1 MITLQSVMLIALGFF
16 AAGFFGLFLAPLYRQ
31 RAAKLAIQDL
41 KRSMPL
47 SDVEIRAD
55 KDRLRAEN
63 AIAIHRLETRL
74 EESGLVAARQRVEIN
89 RRDAAISG
97 LESEVS
103 RLGTILDE
111 HENARRVLEQ
121 TITERLPMVERRLS
135 EAKGLLSLRDKE
147 ISALTHAADKN
158 AQALDEAK
166 QINARQRED
175 LHRLNATLATRQAH
189 NRSSFADAGV
199 ETEIAL
205 RGEIEALRAKTR
217 DQSELIER
225 LKAGSSSSTKAGK
238 VSSVGGTTADSG
250 DIEKLR
256 IQLEEAQQA
265 LRQAKGESEKG
276 KKSQSGL
283 EAELTSTKGEV
294 ERLRSELSRLK
305 AALNV
310 YETTDKENTAAKE
323 TKVALKAR
331 VSSLEAELGEKAET
345 IRRQKAEIA
354 AGNDKMARQ
363 AAHYVDV
370 IRRLGGGTQPTS
382 PVATNNVSSTRQ
394 SATTASSAKHAGTST
409 HNTLLDRLK
418 APRKD
423 GRALPGKARPGD
435 APKPLKPSVRED
447 AKVSDFIKALGGQ
460 NATTQSKPA
469 AANAHQTD
477 KVPAPQSAATTA
489 DGKGKP
495 TPKVAAPPPE
505 SKGDQSKSSSARQ
518 RRPGLLERLAGSD

>member
-1 MITLQSVMLIALGFF
+1 MLVALGIF

-31 RAAKLAIQDL
+31 RAAKLAIHDL

-47 SDVEIRAD
+47 SDAEIRAD
-55 KDRLRAEN
+55 KDRLRAQN

-97 LESEVS
+97 LESEVG

-135 EAKGLLSLRDKE
+135 EAKELLSQRDKE
-147 ISALTHAADKN
+147 IGIISHAADKN
-158 AQALDEAK
+158 MRALEEAK
-166 QINARQRED
+166 QINTRQRED

-199 ETEIAL
+199 ETEISL

-225 LKAGSSSSTKAGK
+225 LK
-238 VSSVGGTTADSG
+238 VGPPHSKGTTVSAVVDGKTGAADIG
-250 DIEKLR
+250 KLR
-256 IQLEEAQQA
+256 IDLEEAQQA
-265 LRQAKGESEKG
+265 LRQARGESQKGKESQTGLETELAAMKGE
-276 KKSQSGL
+276 
-283 EAELTSTKGEV
+283 A

-310 YETTDKENTAAKE
+310 YETTDKQQQTSKE

-331 VSSLEAELGEKAET
+331 VGSLETELNEQADT
-345 IRRQKAEIA
+345 IRRLKAEIA

-370 IRRLGGGTQPTS
+370 IRRLGGGTQPATS
-382 PVATNNVSSTRQ
+382 SPSRAGAQRAGVMDDTAKVSERR
-394 SATTASSAKHAGTST
+394 SSPMV
-409 HNTLLDRLK
+409 DRLN
-418 APRKD
+418 APRRD
-423 GRALPGKARPGD
+423 GHALPGHTQSAESARR
-435 APKPLKPSVRED
+435 AKPSVREE

-460 NATTQSKPA
+460 ASARAPHDNQNQ
-469 AANAHQTD
+469 ANNTSNT
-477 KVPAPQSAATTA
+477 KVESAAIA
-489 DGKGKP
+489 ASAQDSSS
-495 TPKVAAPPPE
+495 VAAQPTNTAN
-505 SKGDQSKSSSARQ
+505 DQAKAASARQ
-518 RRPGLLERLAGSD
+518 RRPGLLERLSGSD